1 AIRRSDA
8 APAAATA
15 RAPTIRRL
23 SGLNHTASAL
33 AVYASPH
40 GSHRR
45 TQDSLPL
52 SANSTERDFNP
63 QDSYERFP
71 RRLLHRIP
79 LSRTY
84 LTQRRRRPA
93 TIAAA
98 GSRAS
103 TAAGAGSRRAPPL
116 SPPPGTGAL
125 VRLTFS
131 SLNFGLAP
139 GF

>member
-1 AIRRSDA
+1 MK
-8 APAAATA
+8 
-15 RAPTIRRL
+15 RL

-33 AVYASPH
+33 AVYASPY

-63 QDSYERFP
+63 QDSYERFL

-84 LTQRRRRPA
+84 LTQRR
-93 TIAAA
+93 
-98 GSRAS
+98 SRS
-103 TAAGAGSRRAPPL
+103 
-116 SPPPGTGAL
+116 
-125 VRLTFS
+125 
-131 SLNFGLAP
+131 GLALCAP
-139 GF
+139 LGPPHSLTTRKSPAAR